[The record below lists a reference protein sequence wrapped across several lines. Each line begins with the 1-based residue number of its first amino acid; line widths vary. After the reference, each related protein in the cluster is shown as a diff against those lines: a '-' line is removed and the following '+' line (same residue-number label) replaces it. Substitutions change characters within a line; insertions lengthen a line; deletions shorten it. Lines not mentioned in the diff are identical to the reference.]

1 MDLYVGRAVSI
12 PRPELYVVY
21 TGERADVPDTLLL
34 SSLYEG
40 AGSAE
45 IRVKVLRDSGNGD
58 ILAQYVRFCKITDSQ
73 RKLHGST
80 QKAIDET
87 TEQCMNEKVLAP
99 FLASRRKEVF
109 EIMVMLFDQ
118 EKVWEIHD
126 YNVAQAARQ
135 EGLRHGMERGMERGL
150 EEGVRAMV
158 ATLRELSLGR
168 EAVAQTLASKF
179 SLPSETA
186 AEKVR
191 EYWEQ

>member
-1 MDLYVGRAVSI
+1 
-12 PRPELYVVY
+12 
-21 TGERADVPDTLLL
+21 
-34 SSLYEG
+34 
-40 AGSAE
+40 
-45 IRVKVLRDSGNGD
+45 
-58 ILAQYVRFCKITDSQ
+58 
-73 RKLHGST
+73 
-80 QKAIDET
+80 
-87 TEQCMNEKVLAP
+87 
-99 FLASRRKEVF
+99 
-109 EIMVMLFDQ
+109 MLFNQ

-158 ATLRELSLGR
+158 ATLWELSLGR

-179 SLPSETA
+179 SLLSETA